1 MYGKKDVIEMI
12 DKINKVNETNFKNV
26 VEEITD
32 KVTTMTNNSL
42 EQSIVDILTRK
53 FQTIQSGRLKGI
65 KIDNETYKKIKNAS
79 ENYGCNY

>member
-1 MYGKKDVIEMI
+1 MDSDTLILRFFPAYSLI
-12 DKINKVNETNFKNV
+12 DKINRVTESNFKNV

-65 KIDNETYKKIKNAS
+65 KIDNETYKRLKLLV
-79 ENYGCNY
+79 